1 LSEQTITLQSV
12 LAYID
17 GRIETL
23 AGNKPYVT
31 SRAEELMKA
40 REHFAAMVEYPVTF
54 AEGNEVSGVSIQVYS
69 DPEHQ
74 VPVGIPV
81 ATDASGEATVHLISG
96 TYYFKATKADFV
108 DYQGEFVVNHAEV
121 TVPFTMQGVEHTVTF
136 EEANTLE
143 GVTIQVYADS
153 EYQEP
158 IGDPIVT
165 DADGEATID
174 LVSGTYYFV
183 ATKEGYAD
191 KADTFTV
198 TAADKTV
205 TFEMEELFTV
215 TFEEANTLEGVTIQV
230 YADSEHQVPI
240 GEPIMTDEKGEATID
255 LISGTYYYVATKE
268 GFQNKEDSFVI
279 SDTDTPVAFEM
290 ETEL

>member
-153 EYQEP
+153 E
-158 IGDPIVT
+158 
-165 DADGEATID
+165 
-174 LVSGTYYFV
+174 
-183 ATKEGYAD
+183 
-191 KADTFTV
+191 
-198 TAADKTV
+198 
-205 TFEMEELFTV
+205 
-215 TFEEANTLEGVTIQV
+215 
-230 YADSEHQVPI
+230 HQVPI